1 MTSFSTA
8 DIPDI
13 PGKRVI
19 VTGANSG
26 IGRAAARVLA
36 AAGADVTLA
45 VRNLEKGRAAAV
57 AIPGKTEVRELDL
70 ADLASVRRFA
80 EEWDGEIELLIN
92 NAGVMI
98 PPLTRTA
105 DGFELQFGTN
115 HLGHFALTNLLLPR
129 VTGRVVTV
137 SSLGAPPAARST
149 SMTSTGSASR
159 TRRGGAYGQSKLANL
174 LFTSELQRRL
184 NAAGSAVLS
193 TAAHPGYAATNLQS
207 HSGNGLMEFAMGKVG
222 NALFAQSES
231 DGALPTLFA
240 AFADIPGD
248 SFAGP
253 SGFKEMRGA
262 PRLVGRSK
270 RALDVAVAQAA
281 VVGQRAADR
290 DDVPALV
297 ADGEVR
303 TPNPCRTRP
312 SRPADRARRRTCP
325 CRPECR
331 LLAGS
336 PSHRLQVPWQ
346 ASRRPRRSTGTRSSR
361 SSSPS
366 VDMIPA
372 VPSPLAVW
380 RTGSPPCPGR

>member
-1 MTSFSTA
+1 METMTSFSTA

-13 PGKRVI
+13 PAKRVI

-26 IGRAAARVLA
+26 IGRATARVLA

-57 AIPGKTEVRELDL
+57 EIPGKTEVRELDL
-70 ADLASVRRFA
+70 ADLASIHRFA
-80 EEWDGEIELLIN
+80 EAWDGEIELLIN

-105 DGFELQFGTN
+105 DGFELQMGTN

-137 SSLGAPPAARST
+137 SSTMHRYGKIDFGDLNWERKPYKAWPA
-149 SMTSTGSASR
+149 
-159 TRRGGAYGQSKLANL
+159 YCQSKLANL

-207 HSGNGLMEFAMGKVG
+207 HSGNVLIEFAMGKVG

-253 SGFKEMRGA
+253 GGFKEIRGA

-270 RALDVAVAQAA
+270 RALDVPVARQLWS
-281 VVGQRAADR
+281 VSEQ
-290 DDVPALV
+290 L
-297 ADGEVR
+297 
-303 TPNPCRTRP
+303 
-312 SRPADRARRRTCP
+312 
-325 CRPECR
+325 
-331 LLAGS
+331 
-336 PSHRLQVPWQ
+336 
-346 ASRRPRRSTGTRSSR
+346 TGTKF
-361 SSSPS
+361 
-366 VDMIPA
+366 
-372 VPSPLAVW
+372 PL
-380 RTGSPPCPGR
+380 